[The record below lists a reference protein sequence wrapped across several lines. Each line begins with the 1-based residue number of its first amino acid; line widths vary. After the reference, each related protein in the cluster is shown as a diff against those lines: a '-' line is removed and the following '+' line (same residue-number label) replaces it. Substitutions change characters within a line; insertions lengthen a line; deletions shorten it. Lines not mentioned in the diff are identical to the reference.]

1 MSNSLWRRE
10 TRRKIIYRRWL
21 FGCYSLEQ
29 QKFWSNES
37 NFWCQRKRFLFS
49 PHFHIQFQNFFMYW
63 CKIYNGVRSERG
75 MQSIKNCGFRKESV
89 LCYGFPCSRF
99 MAVGRGSIF
108 AAGCQDI
115 GIAAAAATASSSLL
129 CERNSDLFWEH
140 HITYLFQATTLWF
153 NSEEGMSIRRQ
164 RMSILLPR

>member
-1 MSNSLWRRE
+1 MNLGFHLQIFGFGQ
-10 TRRKIIYRRWL
+10 KITKLCL
-21 FGCYSLEQ
+21 FLCADLDLLKNIPFNHIIPMHWEAILN
-29 QKFWSNES
+29 WSNES

-115 GIAAAAATASSSLL
+115 GIAAAAAAIASSSLL
-129 CERNSDLFWEH
+129 CERKSDLF
-140 HITYLFQATTLWF
+140 
-153 NSEEGMSIRRQ
+153 
-164 RMSILLPR
+164 